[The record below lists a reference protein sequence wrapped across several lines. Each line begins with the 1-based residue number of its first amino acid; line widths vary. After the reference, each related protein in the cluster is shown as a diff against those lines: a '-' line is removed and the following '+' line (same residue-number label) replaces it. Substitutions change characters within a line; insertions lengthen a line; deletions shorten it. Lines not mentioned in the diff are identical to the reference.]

1 MSHDQTPAS
10 RSENAAAHPPPAWIE
25 TIDVGEASG
34 KLAETYDRLGAR
46 DSIAH
51 IVGVHSLH
59 PAAMEGHVQLYR
71 AIMFGASPL
80 TRVERESIAVVV
92 SAINDCFY

>member
-1 MSHDQTPAS
+1 MSHGRSPAS
-10 RSENAAAHPPPAWIE
+10 QSQDKLSHPAPAWIE
-25 TIDVGEASG
+25 MIDVAEASG
-34 KLAETYDRLGAR
+34 KLAETYERLGAR
-46 DSIAH
+46 DRIAH

-71 AIMFGASPL
+71 AIMFGDSPL

-92 SAINDCFY
+92 SAINECFY